1 MDDFN
6 LTAEKIYNQNFG
18 VEFKGY
24 SASEVDKY
32 LDLII
37 QDYQK
42 YEKLIELDKQTI
54 MTLEQKNAQL
64 KSYIIE
70 LEGKLKAKN
79 EEAGSV
85 SSSDILKRLSR
96 LEEIVNSK

>member
-1 MDDFN
+1 MEKIN
-6 LTAEKIYNQNFG
+6 LTKENIFNQEFN

-24 SASEVDKY
+24 SSSEVDKY

-37 QDYQK
+37 NDYQAFESNINEL
-42 YEKLIELDKQTI
+42 EKKVEL
-54 MTLEQKNAQL
+54 LEVKNAQL

-70 LEGKLKAKN
+70 LEGKLKAK
-79 EEAGSV
+79 EENTPV

-96 LEEIVNSK
+96 LEEIVNQK